1 MNCFVEDLLSYN
13 MIQEGAF
20 VLNNVK
26 FNPCDILKFI
36 ANTFNPKLV
45 GSTVKIR
52 TGFVSSPEDHASRM
66 SEQFKQ
72 LKAREEAS
80 QSIISS
86 RSKKSGPLLP
96 SRQSEL

>member
-20 VLNNVK
+20 VLNHVS
-26 FNPCDILKFI
+26 FNPCDVLEFI

-45 GSTVKIR
+45 GSKVRIR
-52 TGFVSSPEDHASRM
+52 TVFASSPEAHAARM
-66 SEQFKQ
+66 SDQFKQ

-80 QSIISS
+80 QTVNSS
-86 RSKKSGPLLP
+86 RSKKSGPLLL
-96 SRQSEL
+96 SR